1 MNRCLKTKIAAFDTS
16 KVKEQVPKFLTNS
29 FKMPPSASV
38 PAVRFATS
46 AISISVHDTR
56 DETATSAH
64 IYNYTPAASRSGENA
79 VQSSSWASDGSCL
92 ASCVDN
98 SDKIVMT
105 YSKKNVFTSAETV
118 TVSSPVAVLFPRTTV
133 KKLVVATKEGKVV

>member
-1 MNRCLKTKIAAFDTS
+1 MNISLN
-16 KVKEQVPKFLTNS
+16 FL
-29 FKMPPSASV
+29 KMPPSASV

-46 AISISVHDTR
+46 AIGISVHDTR

-64 IYNYTPAASRSGENA
+64 IYNYTPAAARSGENA
-79 VQSSSWASDGSCL
+79 VKGSSWASDGSCL

-133 KKLVVATKEGKVV
+133 KKLIVATKEGKVCCLFTTP